1 MASDAVKKRQ
11 QQNVEG
17 GLNARMENDK
27 DVPETF
33 LFKCPKCNGN
43 RTKMVSLQIRG
54 ADEPMT
60 NFHTCVMCGHKWT
73 SGQ

>member
-11 QQNVEG
+11 QLNVEG
-17 GLNARMENDK
+17 GVNARMDDK

-33 LFKCPKCNGN
+33 LYKCPKCGSN

-60 NFHTCVMCGHKWT
+60 NFHTCVTCGHRWT